1 MLVSKSRE
9 QTILG
14 YFSSCIHLSNMH
26 GSTFYSKL
34 YLELKQMGLQAD
46 DVFRLVEMT
55 LFLAILMPISVRL
68 FASRWHAAMKLHRL
82 ISLVYFVDVVR
93 RHSHPHSWILNTPVF
108 VIYLLDAYV
117 FRRWFNRNKSPEVK
131 RGK

>member
-1 MLVSKSRE
+1 MLVSKRAGSK
-9 QTILG
+9 Q
-14 YFSSCIHLSNMH
+14 SSWVLFVLHLSFLML
-26 GSTFYSKL
+26 GSIFYS
-34 YLELKQMGLQAD
+34 ELKQMGLQAD

-68 FASRWHAAMKLHRL
+68 FASRWHAATKLHRL
-82 ISLVYFVDVVR
+82 INLVYFVDIVR